1 MTLTLLHNP
10 RCSTSRAALE
20 EIEAAGVE
28 VDVVRYLASPLG
40 EQALLDL
47 FDILEDDP
55 ADLVR
60 RDKTF
65 TELGLTDADV
75 DTKEKIADVV
85 ADNPRLMQRPVLITE
100 DRAIIGR
107 PKERVP
113 AFLKEIS
120 AKE

>member
-20 EIEAAGVE
+20 AIEAAGIE
-28 VDVVRYLASPLG
+28 VDVVRYLDSPLG

-47 FDILEDDP
+47 FDILEDEP

-100 DRAIIGR
+100 GRAIIGR

-113 AFLKEIS
+113 AFLKEVS